1 VTRLTGS
8 RRRDRARSHCVRLSI
23 RPVLI
28 LPQSG
33 RSDSGECDSAFKQC
47 SPQTSPKGV
56 SIIACP
62 STTRC
67 TGFTDRS
74 TADQCGDEG
83 ARRGAL
89 GGRQQREVVLG
100 TGFLVVVD
108 RPSPSRR
115 LRSTN
120 AWTVANSPRR
130 PMRASPAASHRCG
143 ESSWFNQRPRLPKIA
158 PPESTPS
165 RRLTED
171 SVRSSAA
178 IFGRAANGSKRHNVD
193 VDASA
198 AGCSRGGHPLVTG
211 RSAIQ

>member
-158 PPESTPS
+158 PPEKYAVEAVD
-165 RRLTED
+165 RRQCAE
-171 SVRSSAA
+171 
-178 IFGRAANGSKRHNVD
+178 FGSDIRPCRE
-193 VDASA
+193 
-198 AGCSRGGHPLVTG
+198 RIEET
-211 RSAIQ
+211 